1 MKLTKEQKELKKAID
16 LDVKML
22 FVIQQSL
29 KMGTGKK
36 CAQVSHCT
44 IGLYDELLKKGNKKL
59 LEAWKKT
66 GQKKI
71 TTKVKTEKDMGDL
84 RVKAEKLGVIH
95 YTVQD
100 AGKTQVKAGS
110 TTVIGFVGPSKKLN
124 SFTKHLKL
132 L

>member
-1 MKLTKEQKELKKAID
+1 MKLTKEQKELKKQID
-16 LDVKML
+16 MDIKML

-36 CAQVSHCT
+36 CAQVGHCT
-44 IGLYDELLKKGNKKL
+44 IGLYDELLKKKNKNIL
-59 LEAWKKT
+59 DAWKNT

-71 TTKVKTEKDMGDL
+71 TTKVKTEKEMGDL
-84 RVKAEKLGVIH
+84 RIKAEKLGVIN
-95 YTVQD
+95 YTVHD

-110 TTVIGFVGPSKKLN
+110 STVIGFVGPSKKLN
-124 SFTKHLKL
+124 SFTKNLKL